1 MQSNIKDILLI
12 DTCVWLDLARDT
24 SNKAIIMTL
33 KNLIESKSIKV
44 LLPDIIKEEF
54 SRNKSKIID
63 NSKKKISREIK
74 NVKEIVSQYELSDNK
89 STILSSLTDINHKLP
104 MLSDLISEQVEL
116 VWEIIESIDELE
128 INDSDKIKSSD
139 RALFKK
145 APFHNKKESMADSL
159 IIELFFRNAEIGD
172 KYNYH
177 FITHNTND
185 FSSNIDKRIYH
196 SDFENYFSID
206 NINYSTDLL
215 SLIKSISPDI
225 LDDITFEYEWDEE
238 SRGFNEILDNIN
250 ILTDK
255 IWYDRHSVRAN
266 LIAEG
271 KIKVVSKDAYDVMN
285 HNQIIKYIWDG
296 ALKSAKHKEEIY
308 PDELGPWSSFEWG
321 MMNGKLSALRWVLG
335 EDWDMLDT

>member
-1 MQSNIKDILLI
+1 MQSNFKDILLI
-12 DTCVWLDLARDT
+12 DTCVWLDLAKDT

-33 KNLIESKSIKV
+33 KNLIEAKSVKI
-44 LLPDIIKEEF
+44 LLPTIIKEEF
-54 SRNKSKIID
+54 LRNKSKIID

-74 NVKEIVSQYELSDNK
+74 NVKEIVNQYELSDNK

-104 MLSDLISEQVEL
+104 ILSDLISEQVEL
-116 VWEIIESIDELE
+116 IWEIIESIDELE

-139 RALFKK
+139 RALSQK
-145 APFHNKKESMADSL
+145 APFRNKKESMADSL
-159 IIELFFRNAEIGD
+159 IIELFFRNTKMDD

-185 FSSNIDKRIYH
+185 FSSKTDKRIYH
-196 SDFENYFSID
+196 SDFENYFSIN

-215 SLIKSISPDI
+215 SVIKSISPDI

-255 IWYDRHSVRAN
+255 IWYDRHSVRAD
-266 LIAEG
+266 LILQG
-271 KIKVVSKDAYDVMN
+271 KIKVVNEDSYDVMN
-285 HNQIIKYIWDG
+285 HNQIVKYIWDG